1 MSDLPDHVRKNRA
14 KWDDLAQ
21 EYAAAGETRLEA
33 RHTGLGHL
41 ARPGSRAA
49 HAP

>member
-14 KWDDLAQ
+14 KSNN
-21 EYAAAGETRLEA
+21 AGPSTQQPVKELEA

-41 ARPGSRAA
+41 ARPGSGAA